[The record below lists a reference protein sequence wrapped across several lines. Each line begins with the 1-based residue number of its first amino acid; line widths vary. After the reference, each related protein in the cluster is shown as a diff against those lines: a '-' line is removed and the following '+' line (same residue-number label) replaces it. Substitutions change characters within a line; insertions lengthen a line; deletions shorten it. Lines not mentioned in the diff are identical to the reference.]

1 MTKLMNSSICTTRVD
16 HPSAWKGSDFSSADE
31 YAFDLGPRHYDAFD
45 KALSKIRQ
53 QGLTLDDIEKVNFE
67 VPEIASDIATIFD
80 QIQNGYGFVLVRG
93 FPLDRYTEEELGLIY
108 WGIGTHMGTGVSQ
121 SVMGDRL
128 GHVMDFSADNPNAR
142 AYRNK
147 QTLSMH
153 TDLSEIVSLLS
164 LSTAKS
170 GGLSQ
175 FSSLITIDNE
185 IIENNPEYLEPLYRG
200 FPYCRAE

>member
-1 MTKLMNSSICTTRVD
+1 
-16 HPSAWKGSDFSSADE
+16 
-31 YAFDLGPRHYDAFD
+31 
-45 KALSKIRQ
+45 
-53 QGLTLDDIEKVNFE
+53 
-67 VPEIASDIATIFD
+67 
-80 QIQNGYGFVLVRG
+80 
-93 FPLDRYTEEELGLIY
+93 
-108 WGIGTHMGTGVSQ
+108 MGTGVSQ

-175 FSSLITIDNE
+175 FSSLITVHNE
-185 IIENNPEYLEPLYRG
+185 IVENHPEYLEPLYRG
-200 FPYCRAE
+200 FPYYRAGEEGPDEEPVTSWNVPVFSYQEGLISGRFIRAFLEHGLEILGREKTELETAALDYVDAVANLSLIHI

>member
-1 MTKLMNSSICTTRVD
+1 MTELMNSSICMTRID
-16 HPSAWKGSDFSSADE
+16 HPSAWKGSYFSSADQ
-31 YAFDLGPRHYDAFD
+31 YAFDLGPRHYGAFD
-45 KALSKIRQ
+45 KVLSNVRQ
-53 QGLTLDDIEKVNFE
+53 QGLTLDDIKKEHFE
-67 VPEIASDIATIFD
+67 VPEIADDIATIFD

-147 QTLSMH
+147 QTLSMIPIC
-153 TDLSEIVSLLS
+153 LRSCLCFRYQLQKV
-164 LSTAKS
+164 
-170 GGLSQ
+170 GV
-175 FSSLITIDNE
+175 
-185 IIENNPEYLEPLYRG
+185 
-200 FPYCRAE
+200 

>member
-1 MTKLMNSSICTTRVD
+1 MLGDRAIFPQLISTRT
-16 HPSAWKGSDFSSADE
+16 HTHFE
-31 YAFDLGPRHYDAFD
+31 FD
-45 KALSKIRQ
+45 KALSGIRQ
-53 QGLTLDDIEKVNFE
+53 QGLNLDDIEKKHFE
-67 VPEIASDIATIFD
+67 VPEIVDDLATIFD

-121 SVMGDRL
+121 SVLGDRL
-128 GHVMDFSADNPNAR
+128 GHVMDFSAGNPNAR

-164 LSTAKS
+164 LSTANK

-175 FSSLITIDNE
+175 FSSLITIHNE
-185 IIENNPEYLEPLYRG
+185 IVENHPEYLEPLYRG
-200 FPYCRAE
+200 FPYYRAGEELSLIHI